1 MNIVLNTYIDLG
13 VLGELPCVIAGKV
26 TAYGSMQYAELI
38 AVDVFGINLLKL
50 VERDPELLGDYA
62 QQLKDEADDSARD
75 LAETVAEG
83 VAA

>member
-1 MNIVLNTYIDLG
+1 MNIVINDFIDLG

-38 AVDVFGINLLKL
+38 AVDVYGINLLKL

-62 QQLKDEADDSARD
+62 QMLKDEADDSAKD
-75 LAETVAEG
+75 LADSIAEG
-83 VAA
+83 MAA